1 MSEPVPSPP
10 SRSGIRVD
18 AVRIAHFRS
27 LQNIEVELGDITL
40 LVGMN
45 NTGKTSVLKALHL
58 ALGADRRTISPD
70 DFFIDADGSEAES
83 ILIDVRI
90 VAVGDDGVRAQAFA
104 QRWIDNDLGGNNLI
118 AAGSDNREFVAF
130 RTKITRDVVKNDFV
144 LERKSLAEWPEFAT
158 WQEAK
163 TKAPVPRFEQL
174 ASFFI
179 DAQRDMVGDLRA
191 RSSYM
196 GRLLSKIEIPEEAV
210 ADLEERL
217 RVLNDD
223 IVSRSEV
230 LSHIREVLAGLN
242 RTVPA
247 FGEGV
252 EISPVSKKMRDLMK
266 GVGVQ
271 FADGAG
277 SSFPLESHGMGT
289 RSWASL
295 LSFDAYISWTGK
307 LAEREGLPFHPVLF
321 LEEPEAH
328 LHPNAQ
334 RSVYGQLSQGSGQR
348 IFSTHSPYVAGQ
360 ADLGGILHFSKTGVG
375 TRVRKLPVS
384 DLSADEI
391 RKIRREI
398 MRTRGELLFAS
409 AVVLFEGETEEQ
421 ALPMFARH
429 VWNQYPFERGVA
441 FVGVGGD
448 GNYAP
453 FLRMFEAMETPW
465 FIFSDGE
472 ENARNSVGSAL
483 EKVGLEAA
491 HPSVVTLP
499 NGKAIEGYLIDEGYQ
514 NELKLAAVEFQKPFH
529 SAQHEQAKRA
539 EIMAWPDADLEEFLK
554 SHKTGMASHWAAAIL
569 ALEDE
574 RAVPS
579 PSATSFNG
587 STNGSV
593 PTHLRRPHEH
603 QPFRCAAWDRRSSR
617 RPLSGG
623 RLRGQRQDPRAHG
636 AGAPL
641 ARSPENPLPNPG
653 PDLHE
658 QGSGGNAAIACK
670 MCPIFRNEPSS
681 EPSTASASPSSR
693 RMARLSDTRLCP
705 PFSNAKATASPCW
718 RKCSPK
724 VPN

>member
-1 MSEPVPSPP
+1 MNEWIADSEAPHTRPSSPQRPRVIRPMSKPVPAQPP
-10 SRSGIRVD
+10 HSGIRVD

-45 NTGKTSVLKALHL
+45 NKGKTSFLKALHL

-70 DFFIDADGSEAES
+70 DFFIDVDGSEAES

-90 VAVGDDGVRAQAFA
+90 VPVNDDGVRAQAFD

-118 AAGSDNREFVAF
+118 AAGSDDREFVAI
-130 RTKITRDVVKNDFV
+130 RTQITRDLVKNDFV
-144 LERKSLAEWPEFAT
+144 LERKSLAEWPVFAT
-158 WQEAK
+158 WQEAQ
-163 TKAPVPRFEQL
+163 TKARVPRFEQL

-179 DAQRDMVGDLRA
+179 DAQRDVVADLRA

-196 GRLLSKIEIPEEAV
+196 GRLLSKIEIPEQAV
-210 ADLEERL
+210 AELEERL

-247 FGEGV
+247 FGDGV
-252 EISPVSKKMRDLMK
+252 EISPVSNKMRDLMK

-271 FADGAG
+271 FSDGAG

-295 LSFDAYISWTGK
+295 LSFDAYISWTGR
-307 LAEREGLPFHPVLF
+307 LAERQGLPFHPVLF

-334 RSVYGQLSQGSGQR
+334 RSVYGQLCRGNGQR
-348 IFSTHSPYVAGQ
+348 ILSTHSPYVAGQ
-360 ADLGGILHFSKTGVG
+360 ADLGGILHFSKTGVA
-375 TRVRKLPVS
+375 TRVRRLPVS
-384 DLSADEI
+384 DLSADEL
-391 RKIRREI
+391 RKMRREI

-421 ALPMFARH
+421 ALPMFARR
-429 VWNQYPFERGVA
+429 VWNQHSFERGVA

-472 ENARNSVGSAL
+472 ESARISVESAL
-483 EKVGLEAA
+483 QTVRLEAG

-499 NGKAIEGYLIDEGYQ
+499 NGKGIEGYLIDEGYR
-514 NELKLAAVEFQKPFH
+514 NELKLAAVEFLKPFH
-529 SAQHEQAKRA
+529 TAQHEQAKSA
-539 EIMAWPDADLEEFLK
+539 EIMAWSDADLEAFLR
-554 SHKTGMASHWAAAIL
+554 SHKTAMASHWAAAIL
-569 ALEDE
+569 DLE
-574 RAVPS
+574 
-579 PSATSFNG
+579 
-587 STNGSV
+587 
-593 PTHLRRPHEH
+593 
-603 QPFRCAAWDRRSSR
+603 
-617 RPLSGG
+617 
-623 RLRGQRQDPRAHG
+623 GQRAIPPAIR
-636 AGAPL
+636 
-641 ARSPENPLPNPG
+641 
-653 PDLHE
+653 DLL
-658 QGSGGNAAIACK
+658 QRIDQ
-670 MCPIFRNEPSS
+670 
-681 EPSTASASPSSR
+681 
-693 RMARLSDTRLCP
+693 RLSP
-705 PFSNAKATASPCW
+705 APEAIP
-718 RKCSPK
+718 
-724 VPN
+724 

>member
-1 MSEPVPSPP
+1 MPEPVPSPP
-10 SRSGIRVD
+10 LHSGIRVD
-18 AVRIAHFRS
+18 AVRIARFRS
-27 LQNIEVELGDITL
+27 LENIEVELGAITL

-45 NTGKTSVLKALHL
+45 NTGKTSFLKAMHL

-90 VAVGDDGVRAQAFA
+90 VPVDAGGVRAQSFA

-118 AAGSDNREFVAF
+118 TVGSEDREFVAF
-130 RTKITRDVVKNDFV
+130 RTQITRDVVKNDFI
-144 LERKSLAEWPEFAT
+144 LERKSLAAWPEFAT
-158 WQEAK
+158 WQEAQA
-163 TKAPVPRFEQL
+163 KARVPRFEQL

-179 DAQRDMVGDLRA
+179 DAQRDVVGDLRA

-210 ADLEERL
+210 AELEERL

-223 IVSRSEV
+223 IVSQSEV

-242 RTVPA
+242 RTVTS
-247 FGEGV
+247 FGDGV

-277 SSFPLESHGMGT
+277 SSFPLDSHGMGT

-334 RSVYGQLSQGSGQR
+334 RSVYGQLCQGRGQR
-348 IFSTHSPYVAGQ
+348 IVSTHSPYVAGQ
-360 ADLGGILHFSKTGVG
+360 ADLSGILHFTKTSGT

-421 ALPMFARH
+421 ALPMFARRF
-429 VWNQYPFERGVA
+429 WNQHPFERGVV
-441 FVGVGGD
+441 FVGVGGE

-453 FLRMFEAMETPW
+453 FLRMFEAIEIPW

-472 ENARNSVGSAL
+472 LNARNSVRSAL
-483 EKVGLEAA
+483 ERVELEAA

-499 NGKAIEGYLIDEGYQ
+499 NDKAIEGYLLDQGYQ
-514 NELKLAAVEFQKPFH
+514 NELKLAVVEFQKPFH
-529 SAQHEQAKRA
+529 SEQHEQAKRT
-539 EIMAWPDADLEEFLK
+539 EIMAWSDEVLEAFLR
-554 SHKTGMASHWAAAIL
+554 SNKTAMASHWAAAIL
-569 ALEDE
+569 NLEGE
-574 RAVPS
+574 RAIPAAIRDILQRIDQQISPS
-579 PSATSFNG
+579 PLETS
-587 STNGSV
+587 
-593 PTHLRRPHEH
+593 P
-603 QPFRCAAWDRRSSR
+603 
-617 RPLSGG
+617 
-623 RLRGQRQDPRAHG
+623 
-636 AGAPL
+636 
-641 ARSPENPLPNPG
+641 
-653 PDLHE
+653 
-658 QGSGGNAAIACK
+658 
-670 MCPIFRNEPSS
+670 
-681 EPSTASASPSSR
+681 
-693 RMARLSDTRLCP
+693 
-705 PFSNAKATASPCW
+705 
-718 RKCSPK
+718 
-724 VPN
+724 